1 MANLEKINSYRD
13 DLVRIRHDL
22 HQHPELG
29 FQETR
34 TSDIIARQLAAWGI
48 EVHRNI
54 GGTGVVGVLAGQGG
68 AGRRIGL
75 RAEMDALP
83 IEEATNLP
91 YRSRN
96 PGVFHGCG
104 HDGHMAMLLGAARYL
119 AETRDFPGTAVFI
132 FQPAEE
138 GLGGARAMIADG
150 LFARFP
156 CDEIYAAHND
166 PTGPFGTMT
175 SRPGAAMAAADF
187 IDITISGRGAH
198 AAEPHRA
205 VDPVAVGV
213 ALVQALQ
220 TIVSR
225 NVDPLHSAVVSIT
238 KFQAGNAH
246 NVIPHT
252 AELAGT
258 VRTFEAET
266 RALVASR
273 MRDICTGLATSFNA
287 TIDLAIR
294 PVFSVLENS
303 APHTVAAATI
313 AAGLFGDDKI
323 DANAPLRLTSEDFA
337 DMLKVVPGAY
347 FLLGQTEG
355 PALHNAH
362 YIFDDAL
369 IPRGALM
376 LATLVEQR
384 TRQ

>member
-1 MANLEKINSYRD
+1 MADLDKINGYRD
-13 DLVRIRHDL
+13 ELVGIRHDL

-34 TSDIIARQLAAWGI
+34 TSGVIARQLEAWGI
-48 EVHRNI
+48 EVHRGI
-54 GGTGVVGVLAGQGG
+54 GGTGVVAVLPGNGEP
-68 AGRRIGL
+68 GRRIGL

-83 IEEATNLP
+83 MEEATNLP
-91 YRSRN
+91 YRSRT

-104 HDGHMAMLLGAARYL
+104 HDGHMTMVLGAARYL

-156 CDEIYAAHND
+156 CDEIYAIHND
-166 PTGPFGTMT
+166 PTGPFGSVTL
-175 SRPGAAMAAADF
+175 RPGAAMAAADF
-187 IDITISGRGAH
+187 IDIKISGRGAH
-198 AAEPHRA
+198 AAEPHRS

-213 ALVQALQ
+213 AVVQALQ

-225 NVDPLHSAVVSIT
+225 NIDPLHSAVVSIT

-258 VRTFEAET
+258 VRTFEPET
-266 RALVASR
+266 RALVTAR
-273 MRDICTGLATSFNA
+273 IRDICAGLATSFA
-287 TIDLAIR
+287 ADIDVAIR
-294 PVFSVLENS
+294 PIFSVLENW
-303 APHTVAAATI
+303 PEQTAAATAI
-313 AAGLFGDDKI
+313 ASGLFGDAKV
-323 DANAPLRLTSEDFA
+323 DAHAPLRLTSEDFA

-347 FLLGQTEG
+347 FLLGQGEG
-355 PALHNAH
+355 PALHNTH
-362 YIFDDAL
+362 YVFDDGL
-369 IPRGALM
+369 IPLGALT
-376 LATLVEQR
+376 LASLVEQR
-384 TRQ
+384 AQQ

>member
-175 SRPGAAMAAADF
+175 SRPGTAMAAADF

-273 MRDICTGLATSFNA
+273 MRDICAGLATSFNA

-303 APHTVAAATI
+303 APHIVAAATI

-362 YIFDDAL
+362 YVFDDAL

-384 TRQ
+384 TRE

>member
-1 MANLEKINSYRD
+1 MADFDKINGYRNE
-13 DLVRIRHDL
+13 LVGIRHDL

-34 TSDIIARQLAAWGI
+34 TSGVIARQLEAWGI
-48 EVHRNI
+48 AVHRGI
-54 GGTGVVGVLAGQGG
+54 GGTGVVGVLSGNGG
-68 AGRRIGL
+68 SGRRIGL

-91 YRSRN
+91 YRSRT
-96 PGVFHGCG
+96 PGIFHGCG
-104 HDGHMAMLLGAARYL
+104 HDGHMTMLLGAARYL
-119 AETRDFPGTAVFI
+119 AETRDFPGTAIFI

-150 LFARFP
+150 LFTRFP
-156 CDEIYAAHND
+156 CDEIYAIHND
-166 PTGPFGTMT
+166 PTGPFGSVTL
-175 SRPGAAMAAADF
+175 RPGAAMAAADF
-187 IDITISGRGAH
+187 IDIKISGRGAH
-198 AAEPHRA
+198 AAEPHRS

-213 ALVQALQ
+213 AVVQALQ

-225 NVDPLHSAVVSIT
+225 NIDPLHSAVVSIT
-238 KFQAGNAH
+238 KFQSGNAH

-258 VRTFEAET
+258 VRTFEAAT

-273 MRDICTGLATSFNA
+273 MRDICAGLATSFGA
-287 TIDLAIR
+287 EIDLAIR
-294 PVFSVLENS
+294 SVFSVLENW
-303 APHTVAAATI
+303 PEQTAAAAAI
-313 AAGLFGDDKI
+313 AGGLFGDANV
-323 DANAPLRLTSEDFA
+323 DASAPLRLTSEDFA
-337 DMLKVVPGAY
+337 DMLQVVPGAY
-347 FLLGQTEG
+347 FLLGQAEG

-362 YIFDDAL
+362 YVFDDKL

-384 TRQ
+384 TRG